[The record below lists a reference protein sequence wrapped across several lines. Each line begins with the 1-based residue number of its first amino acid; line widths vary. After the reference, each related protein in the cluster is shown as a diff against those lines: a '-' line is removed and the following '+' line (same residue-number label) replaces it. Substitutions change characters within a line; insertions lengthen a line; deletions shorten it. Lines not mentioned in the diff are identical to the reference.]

1 MFNETLFNFFNWI
14 KKKIKIIPNNEV
26 PKSRVSIPTKE
37 VIIKEE
43 KIEIKEENN
52 PSTFKEKIKYR
63 DKPNNTPVSGLSIS
77 SLKIKKE
84 LENSINEK
92 NNLIDDSKSVTN
104 DFDNDQLL
112 VSWENFYK
120 ELIKNGRKNLASI
133 LLIDNP
139 KIINR
144 NEIHFTLTNDT
155 NKIELEKNKNELVK
169 FLKKSLRN
177 SQIKLIIN
185 VDKIKEKKFIYTPS
199 EKYEKL
205 KSINPSI
212 EKIRKDFKLNL

>member
-1 MFNETLFNFFNWI
+1 M
-14 KKKIKIIPNNEV
+14 
-26 PKSRVSIPTKE
+26 
-37 VIIKEE
+37 
-43 KIEIKEENN
+43 
-52 PSTFKEKIKYR
+52 
-63 DKPNNTPVSGLSIS
+63 
-77 SLKIKKE
+77 KIKKE

-92 NNLIDDSKSVTN
+92 NKLIDDSKGLTN

-112 VSWENFYK
+112 VSWEDFYK

-144 NEIHFTLTNDT
+144 NEIHFTLTNET
-155 NKIELEKNKNELVK
+155 NKIELEKNKNELIK

-185 VDKIKEKKFIYTPS
+185 VDKIKEKKFVYTPF

>member
-1 MFNETLFNFFNWI
+1 M
-14 KKKIKIIPNNEV
+14 
-26 PKSRVSIPTKE
+26 
-37 VIIKEE
+37 
-43 KIEIKEENN
+43 
-52 PSTFKEKIKYR
+52 
-63 DKPNNTPVSGLSIS
+63 
-77 SLKIKKE
+77 
-84 LENSINEK
+84 
-92 NNLIDDSKSVTN
+92 IDDSKSLTN
-104 DFDNDQLL
+104 DFDNGQLL

>member
-1 MFNETLFNFFNWI
+1 M
-14 KKKIKIIPNNEV
+14 
-26 PKSRVSIPTKE
+26 
-37 VIIKEE
+37 
-43 KIEIKEENN
+43 
-52 PSTFKEKIKYR
+52 
-63 DKPNNTPVSGLSIS
+63 
-77 SLKIKKE
+77 
-84 LENSINEK
+84 
-92 NNLIDDSKSVTN
+92 IDDSKSLTN